1 MTPRY
6 QVLPD
11 LAADDFA
18 RLKASIA
25 ERGVEVPVMV
35 DDDGEILDGHN
46 RAKIADSLGIEY
58 PKTVRAGL
66 APHEKRLLAV
76 ELNLARR
83 QLTDAQKVMLGRQI
97 EPDVT
102 KAARERQG
110 SRTDLQPSGQMSGRL
125 GESRDEVART
135 VGLGSG
141 RTYERA
147 KQVIETVEREAPDL
161 LPHVESGDLT
171 LHDIKTELKDRGLM
185 PKRPDPFAQDRAE
198 IAALVETMPQ
208 ESRDFLAETARD
220 EQPHAVREQVLT
232 LLLRLRSGRQELSKV
247 PPELLHRYAAT
258 DPQVRESLEKA
269 TDLLTG
275 MVGTC
280 RTALGA
286 DKGAIRRIV

>member
-18 RLKASIA
+18 RLKASII

-35 DDDGEILDGHN
+35 DEDGEILDGHN
-46 RAKIADSLGIEY
+46 RAMIADSLGIEY
-58 PKTVRAGL
+58 PKTVLAGL

-97 EPDVT
+97 EPDVAEQSRRREVAG
-102 KAARERQG
+102 KASDPMDNCPQG
-110 SRTDLQPSGQMSGRL
+110 TT
-125 GESRDEVART
+125 RDEVART

-147 KQVIETVEREAPDL
+147 KQVIEAVEREAPDL

-171 LHDIKTELKDRGLM
+171 IQDIKTELKDRGLM

-232 LLLRLRSGRQELSKV
+232 FLLRLRSGRQELSKV
-247 PPELLHRYAAT
+247 PPELLQRYAAN